1 MYFLFGNVFKLV
13 PFCPSAPFL
22 LDAALLCHPR
32 TLFSLLSCS
41 ALSRTSADTGHD
53 LTICTWKAVFLRLR
67 RDSLFCRFLF
77 RNQKFPLL
85 RSGNSA
91 FAPTAQIDSFF
102 KASPA
107 SGAALKDKGL
117 KLKSEH
123 RTNITVS
130 AVLTGEV
137 QLAGSKPCIPRVV
150 A

>member
-1 MYFLFGNVFKLV
+1 M
-13 PFCPSAPFL
+13 
-22 LDAALLCHPR
+22 
-32 TLFSLLSCS
+32 
-41 ALSRTSADTGHD
+41 
-53 LTICTWKAVFLRLR
+53 RLR
-67 RDSLFCRFLF
+67 RDSLFCLSFF

-123 RTNITVS
+123 RKNKTVT
-130 AVLTGEV
+130 AVLTV
-137 QLAGSKPCIPRVV
+137 AGQIAVNKYGIPREV

>member
-1 MYFLFGNVFKLV
+1 M
-13 PFCPSAPFL
+13 
-22 LDAALLCHPR
+22 
-32 TLFSLLSCS
+32 
-41 ALSRTSADTGHD
+41 
-53 LTICTWKAVFLRLR
+53 RLR

-91 FAPTAQIDSFF
+91 FAPAAQIDSFF

-123 RTNITVS
+123 RKNIKVRE
-130 AVLTGEV
+130 VLIVGEQNAAMKV
-137 QLAGSKPCIPRVV
+137 RIPRV
-150 A
+150 AA

>member
-1 MYFLFGNVFKLV
+1 M
-13 PFCPSAPFL
+13 
-22 LDAALLCHPR
+22 
-32 TLFSLLSCS
+32 
-41 ALSRTSADTGHD
+41 
-53 LTICTWKAVFLRLR
+53 RLR
-67 RDSLFCRFLF
+67 RDSLFCLSFF

-123 RTNITVS
+123 RKNITGTVVLM
-130 AVLTGEV
+130 AVAQTAEI
-137 QLAGSKPCIPRVV
+137 KYRTPRVV
-150 A
+150 E

>member
-1 MYFLFGNVFKLV
+1 MKNW
-13 PFCPSAPFL
+13 FL
-22 LDAALLCHPR
+22 LSPSFEG
-32 TLFSLLSCS
+32 LFSMSCSGLSRTSTNTRHLLTICTQKATRFDKGSCRSRCRGQAGNSLSCS

-53 LTICTWKAVFLRLR
+53 LTICTQKAVFLRLR

-91 FAPTAQIDSFF
+91 FAPAAQIDSFF

-117 KLKSEH
+117 KLKS
-123 RTNITVS
+123 
-130 AVLTGEV
+130 
-137 QLAGSKPCIPRVV
+137 
-150 A
+150 

>member
-1 MYFLFGNVFKLV
+1 M
-13 PFCPSAPFL
+13 
-22 LDAALLCHPR
+22 
-32 TLFSLLSCS
+32 
-41 ALSRTSADTGHD
+41 
-53 LTICTWKAVFLRLR
+53 RLR
-67 RDSLFCRFLF
+67 RDSLFCLSFF

-123 RTNITVS
+123 RKNITVID
-130 AVLTGEV
+130 ALIEV
-137 QLAGSKPCIPRVV
+137 AQTAGIKYSMPREVV
-150 A
+150 

>member
-1 MYFLFGNVFKLV
+1 
-13 PFCPSAPFL
+13 
-22 LDAALLCHPR
+22 
-32 TLFSLLSCS
+32 
-41 ALSRTSADTGHD
+41 
-53 LTICTWKAVFLRLR
+53 LRLR

-123 RTNITVS
+123 RKNITGIDELIEVAQNAVS
-130 AVLTGEV
+130 
-137 QLAGSKPCIPRVV
+137 KFRIPRVV

>member
-1 MYFLFGNVFKLV
+1 M
-13 PFCPSAPFL
+13 
-22 LDAALLCHPR
+22 
-32 TLFSLLSCS
+32 
-41 ALSRTSADTGHD
+41 
-53 LTICTWKAVFLRLR
+53 RLR
-67 RDSLFCRFLF
+67 RDSLFCLSFF

-123 RTNITVS
+123 RKNIIVNV
-130 AVLTGEV
+130 VLIAEV
-137 QLAGSKPCIPRVV
+137 QIAAIKYSKPRAVD
-150 A
+150 

>member
-1 MYFLFGNVFKLV
+1 M
-13 PFCPSAPFL
+13 
-22 LDAALLCHPR
+22 
-32 TLFSLLSCS
+32 
-41 ALSRTSADTGHD
+41 
-53 LTICTWKAVFLRLR
+53 RLR
-67 RDSLFCRFLF
+67 RDSLFCLSFF

-123 RTNITVS
+123 RKNITDT
-130 AVLTGEV
+130 AVLTVVV
-137 QLAGSKPCIPRVV
+137 QMAGIKYGIPRAVV
-150 A
+150 

>member
-1 MYFLFGNVFKLV
+1 M
-13 PFCPSAPFL
+13 
-22 LDAALLCHPR
+22 
-32 TLFSLLSCS
+32 
-41 ALSRTSADTGHD
+41 
-53 LTICTWKAVFLRLR
+53 RLR
-67 RDSLFCRFLF
+67 RDSLFCLSFF

-123 RTNITVS
+123 RKNIIAIAALTV
-130 AVLTGEV
+130 AVQT
-137 QLAGSKPCIPRVV
+137 AAIKYCTPR
-150 A
+150 AAA

>member
-1 MYFLFGNVFKLV
+1 M
-13 PFCPSAPFL
+13 
-22 LDAALLCHPR
+22 
-32 TLFSLLSCS
+32 
-41 ALSRTSADTGHD
+41 
-53 LTICTWKAVFLRLR
+53 RLR

-123 RTNITVS
+123 RKNITGIDELIEVAQNAVS
-130 AVLTGEV
+130 
-137 QLAGSKPCIPRVV
+137 KFRIPRVV

>member
-1 MYFLFGNVFKLV
+1 M
-13 PFCPSAPFL
+13 
-22 LDAALLCHPR
+22 
-32 TLFSLLSCS
+32 
-41 ALSRTSADTGHD
+41 
-53 LTICTWKAVFLRLR
+53 RLR

-91 FAPTAQIDSFF
+91 FAPAAQIDSFF

-123 RTNITVS
+123 RKNIIVIVLIVVVTIVTFAFALVFAGILSREQIRGQNFFRIIFYIPNILSVVVIEGIFS
-130 AVLTGEV
+130 A
-137 QLAGSKPCIPRVV
+137 IY
-150 A
+150 

>member
-1 MYFLFGNVFKLV
+1 M
-13 PFCPSAPFL
+13 
-22 LDAALLCHPR
+22 
-32 TLFSLLSCS
+32 
-41 ALSRTSADTGHD
+41 
-53 LTICTWKAVFLRLR
+53 RLR
-67 RDSLFCRFLF
+67 RDSLFCLSFF

-123 RTNITVS
+123 RKNITVI
-130 AVLTGEV
+130 AVLIVAV
-137 QLAGSKPCIPRVV
+137 QIAVIKYRNPRAVV
-150 A
+150 